1 MSQHVIHLQEN
12 VIIAIIIASITI
24 ATVLEIDGSM
34 KNVEIIA
41 KYVYEVDCV
50 LIEQVWNIWI
60 CEKMPKNK
68 FVCNNGHVK
77 WKLGYLL
84 QLAIFEKM
92 VSSIFLCQ
100 NFQQFQMYKLK
111 LMEI

>member
-24 ATVLEIDGSM
+24 AMVLEIDGSM

-50 LIEQVWNIWI
+50 LIEQV
-60 CEKMPKNK
+60 
-68 FVCNNGHVK
+68 
-77 WKLGYLL
+77 
-84 QLAIFEKM
+84 
-92 VSSIFLCQ
+92 
-100 NFQQFQMYKLK
+100 
-111 LMEI
+111 